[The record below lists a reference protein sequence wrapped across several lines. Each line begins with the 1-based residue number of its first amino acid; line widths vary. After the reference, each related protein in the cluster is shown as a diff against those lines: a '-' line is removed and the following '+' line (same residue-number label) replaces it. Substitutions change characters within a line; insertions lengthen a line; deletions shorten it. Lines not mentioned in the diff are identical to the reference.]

1 MNDDCEVTDIAQEIK
16 DAIHSGCRMLAI
28 REHSRQQIR
37 LKLIKKGFK
46 KEAINR
52 SIEYLIDENWLS
64 ETRFCN
70 SFIRSK
76 ASKGQGLIRIESELL
91 NLGICQSMI
100 EQQLELEYI
109 SWQQICER
117 VLLKKIRLS
126 SNLFGTTLLE
136 LVHSSD
142 GKNQTKLVTKSK
154 KQKAKLENF
163 LRYRGFSTEEI
174 KIATKKYISNE
185 HQEFK

>member
-1 MNDDCEVTDIAQEIK
+1 MNDYCEVTEIAQEIK
-16 DAIHSGCRMLAI
+16 EAIHSGCRMLAI

-46 KEAINR
+46 KEAVNHCID
-52 SIEYLIDENWLS
+52 YLIDENWLS

-91 NLGICQSMI
+91 HLGISQSMI
-100 EQQLELEYI
+100 EQQLELEDI
-109 SWQQICER
+109 SWQQVCEG
-117 VLLKKIRLS
+117 VLLKKIRQSLD
-126 SNLFGTTLLE
+126 LFKTSISE
-136 LVHSSD
+136 LVNFPVD
-142 GKNQTKLVTKSK
+142 LNQTKLVAKTN

-163 LRYRGFSTEEI
+163 LRFRGFSTEEI
-174 KIATKKYISNE
+174 RIAIKKYVSSE